1 MEKEEEKKNGVEG
14 GGGGRRYLRV
24 VRGGLFLETGG
35 HILVTA

>member
-1 MEKEEEKKNGVEG
+1 MEKEEEKKWRG
-14 GGGGRRYLRV
+14 GGGGGRYLRV

>member
-1 MEKEEEKKNGVEG
+1 MAWG
-14 GGGGRRYLRV
+14 GGVGRYLRV

>member
-1 MEKEEEKKNGVEG
+1 MAWGRG
-14 GGGGRRYLRV
+14 GGRYLRV

>member
-1 MEKEEEKKNGVEG
+1 MEMPG
-14 GGGGRRYLRV
+14 GGGRYLRV

>member
-1 MEKEEEKKNGVEG
+1 MEKEEEKKWRG
-14 GGGGRRYLRV
+14 GGGGQRYLRV

>member
-1 MEKEEEKKNGVEG
+1 MEKEEEKKWRG
-14 GGGGRRYLRV
+14 GGGGRYLRV

>member
-1 MEKEEEKKNGVEG
+1 MAWGVG
-14 GGGGRRYLRV
+14 GGGRYLRV

>member
-1 MEKEEEKKNGVEG
+1 MEKEEEKKWRG
-14 GGGGRRYLRV
+14 GGGGRGRYLRV